1 MSFRSK
7 NSFINSRVKDK
18 NYETRNSSNKMKLEL
33 GNTAKMDVIL
43 QRECQDMITD
53 KDLNPDT

>member
-1 MSFRSK
+1 
-7 NSFINSRVKDK
+7 
-18 NYETRNSSNKMKLEL
+18 MKLEL